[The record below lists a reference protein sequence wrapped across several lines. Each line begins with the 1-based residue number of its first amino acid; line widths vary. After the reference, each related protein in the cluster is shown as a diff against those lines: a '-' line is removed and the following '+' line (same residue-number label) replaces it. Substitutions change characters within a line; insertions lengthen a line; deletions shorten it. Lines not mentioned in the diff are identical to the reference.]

1 VLSKFSRRESE
12 REITF
17 NRGNWRS
24 KAFYSQHDDGWSRFY
39 RKKCYRR
46 VFPSLAPLVLRSDCV
61 AKGPKKITSAVV
73 VIAVSAVAFISACT
87 QPTPNPVD
95 PGPPPGAPVRF
106 LITFD
111 DGPSTWE
118 PYNPTRVILDQLLR
132 NPVQPEIKAIFFV
145 QTRDRRAG
153 GGTAGQALLRR
164 ANNEGHVLALHTAT
178 AGGHLRHTGLSDA
191 ELHRSLRAGMAD
203 IQLITGE
210 TPTLVRPP
218 FWRFDERTLKAYHAC
233 GLLMLLTDISAR
245 DGKIYGWTI
254 SLRRRSHFA
263 AALAQVRRAIQE
275 GKLQIVEGAI
285 PVIVTFHDTNT
296 FTASNMEEYLQILV
310 DQAHAVGLP
319 LARLP
324 FYNEPEQIQR
334 VAGLRAEA
342 GVYAGPP

>member
-1 VLSKFSRRESE
+1 
-12 REITF
+12 
-17 NRGNWRS
+17 
-24 KAFYSQHDDGWSRFY
+24 
-39 RKKCYRR
+39 
-46 VFPSLAPLVLRSDCV
+46 
-61 AKGPKKITSAVV
+61 
-73 VIAVSAVAFISACT
+73 
-87 QPTPNPVD
+87 
-95 PGPPPGAPVRF
+95 VRF

-118 PYNPTRVILDQLLR
+118 PYNPTRVILDQLLH

-178 AGGHLRHTGLSDA
+178 AGGHLSHTGLSDA
-191 ELHRSLRAGMAD
+191 ELDRSLRAGMAD

-245 DGKIYGWTI
+245 DGVIYGWTI

-296 FTASNMEEYLQILV
+296 FTASHMEEYLQILV

-324 FYNEPEQIQR
+324 FYNEHEQIQR

>member
-1 VLSKFSRRESE
+1 MGAAPRL
-12 REITF
+12 
-17 NRGNWRS
+17 
-24 KAFYSQHDDGWSRFY
+24 
-39 RKKCYRR
+39 RR
-46 VFPSLAPLVLRSDCV
+46 VC
-61 AKGPKKITSAVV
+61 
-73 VIAVSAVAFISACT
+73 IAVSAVAFISACT

-106 LITFD
+106 LVTFD

-118 PYNPTRVILDQLLR
+118 PYNPTRVILDQLLH

-178 AGGHLRHTGLSDA
+178 AGGHLSHTGLSDA
-191 ELHRSLRAGMAD
+191 ELDRSLRAGMAD

-245 DGKIYGWTI
+245 DGVIYGWTI

-296 FTASNMEEYLQILV
+296 FTASHMEEYLQILV

-324 FYNEPEQIQR
+324 FYNEHEQIQR